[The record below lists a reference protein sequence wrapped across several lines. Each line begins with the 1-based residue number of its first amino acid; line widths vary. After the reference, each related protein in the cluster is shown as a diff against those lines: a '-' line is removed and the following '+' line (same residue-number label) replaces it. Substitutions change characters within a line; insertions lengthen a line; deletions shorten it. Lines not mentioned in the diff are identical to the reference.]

1 MGSIPG
7 LGRSPEVEN
16 GNLLQYPYLE
26 SPMNRGAWW
35 ATAHG
40 VAKSQTQL
48 STVPSPLHVT
58 RDVKLAVLINQ
69 EMSNRKTQFS
79 ELIRNPS
86 S

>member
-7 LGRSPEVEN
+7 LGRCPEVEN

-40 VAKSQTQL
+40 VAKSRTQL

-58 RDVKLAVLINQ
+58 HDVKLAVLINQ